1 MDKIIFSG
9 FGESRCSSDFLKD
22 KLFLVGTQLV
32 CLLFL
37 AGAVYGILGGASLPG
52 TEIFALLLLAASA
65 WMGGVLVSFLKLPP
79 LLGML
84 AVGIFFRNTPF
95 IPYHADISIMWAS
108 TLRDI
113 SLVIILLKAGL
124 GLDPPK
130 LLELKLDVI
139 KLSFIPCLF
148 EAASSAVLVHYFL
161 DLPWI
166 WSFMLGFIVS
176 AVSAAVLVP
185 GMLELEEKGLGLET
199 GIPTLLMAAVSIDN
213 IVALTGFIVTFSII
227 TSNENLT
234 WTLIT
239 RTLEPFIG
247 LLMGTIIGAF
257 LWYLPS
263 ENTTEPVLVFYRS
276 SVLCLGGLCFTFVSK
291 RVGMAGA
298 GALACVSF
306 AFIASLKWRPQEHF
320 KHVTYIIGI
329 MWNLIEPFLFGLIGA
344 EITLNSL
351 GNNLGYASLAL
362 CLGVLIR
369 VISTIFALLGSKL
382 NLKEKTFV
390 SVSWI
395 AKATVQAAV
404 GSQALDYARSHR
416 TEPNF
421 KEYSQ
426 QVLMMSVL
434 SIILTAPLGAAFID
448 WLAPHLLNT
457 DGTTS
462 SSTSPDSLEEDER
475 EQISEVTVTDY
486 GARRSASVGEIE
498 GFIRGLK
505 SGVNV

>member
-1 MDKIIFSG
+1 MNTNIFSG
-9 FGESRCSSDFLKD
+9 FEEGRCSFAFLKHR
-22 KLFLVGTQLV
+22 LLLVGTQLI

-37 AGAVYGILGGASLPG
+37 AGAMYGVLGGASLPG

-65 WMGGVLVSFLKLPP
+65 WLGGVLVSCLKLPP

-84 AVGIFFRNTPF
+84 AVGIFFRNASF
-95 IPYHADISIMWAS
+95 ISYHADISIMWAS

-130 LLELKLDVI
+130 LMELKLDVI

-148 EAASSAVLVHYFL
+148 EAASSAVLVHYL
-161 DLPWI
+161 LALPWI

-185 GMLELEEKGLGLET
+185 GMLTLKEKGLGLES

-227 TSNENLT
+227 TSSENLT

-239 RTLEPFIG
+239 KSLEPFIG
-247 LLMGTIIGAF
+247 LLMGTIIGIF

-263 ENTTEPVLVFYRS
+263 ENTPEPVLVFYRS
-276 SVLCLGGLCFTFVSK
+276 SALCLGGLCFNFVSK

-306 AFIASLKWRPQEHF
+306 AFISSLKWRTQEHY
-320 KHVTYIIGI
+320 KHVTYVIGI

-344 EITLNSL
+344 EITMNSL
-351 GNNLGYASLAL
+351 GTHIGYAPLAL

-369 VISTIFALLGSKL
+369 VLSTIFALIGSKL

-390 SVSWI
+390 STSWI

-448 WLAPHLLNT
+448 WLAPHLLNEDCST
-457 DGTTS
+457 F
-462 SSTSPDSLEEDER
+462 STSPESSGEEER
-475 EQISEVTVTDY
+475 ERISEVTVTDY

>member
-1 MDKIIFSG
+1 MDKNIVSG
-9 FGESRCSSDFLKD
+9 LGESRCSWAFLKD
-22 KLFLVGTQLV
+22 KLLLAGTQLA
-32 CLLFL
+32 CLLFF
-37 AGAVYGILGGASLPG
+37 AGAVYGVLGGASQPG
-52 TEIFALLLLAASA
+52 TEIFALLILAASA
-65 WMGGVLVSFLKLPP
+65 WGGGVLVSCLKLPP

-84 AVGIFFRNTPF
+84 AVGIFFRNAPF
-95 IPYHADISIMWAS
+95 LPYHADISIIWAS

-130 LLELKLDVI
+130 LLELKLDVL

-148 EAASSAVLVHYFL
+148 EAACSAVLVHYFL
-161 DLPWI
+161 ELPWI
-166 WSFMLGFIVS
+166 WAFMLGFIVS

-185 GMLELEEKGLGLET
+185 GMLDLEEKSLGLEA
-199 GIPTLLMAAVSIDN
+199 GIPTLLMAAVSLDN
-213 IVALTGFIVTFSII
+213 ITALTGFIVTFSII

-239 RTLEPFIG
+239 RPLEPFIG
-247 LLMGTIIGAF
+247 LLFGTIMGVI

-263 ENTTEPVLVFYRS
+263 ENTSEPAQVFYRS
-276 SVLCLGGLCFTFVSK
+276 SSLFLGGLCFTFVSK
-291 RVGMAGA
+291 QVGMAGA

-306 AFIASLKWRPQEHF
+306 AFIASLKWRTQEHF
-320 KHVTYIIGI
+320 KYITYIIGI

-351 GNNLGYASLAL
+351 GNNLGYATLAL

-369 VISTIFALLGSKL
+369 VLSTIFALLGSKL
-382 NLKEKTFV
+382 NFKEKTFV
-390 SVSWI
+390 SASWI

-448 WLAPHLLNT
+448 WLAPHLLNAGYVT
-457 DGTTS
+457 CCS
-462 SSTSPDSLEEDER
+462 SPDSSGEEER

-498 GFIRGLK
+498 GFIRGLR
-505 SGVNV
+505 SG